1 MLLIYIPGYGC
12 YSARQWWDTDVIIEG
27 GWLITSDKGKIM
39 SELKLNAIDFI
50 SFAVAGNTFKLK
62 ANLIGPNDQFHSVNL
77 DIAPDEIKNKTI
89 GEIEK
94 LAIQALRSA

>member
-1 MLLIYIPGYGC
+1 
-12 YSARQWWDTDVIIEG
+12 
-27 GWLITSDKGKIM
+27 M
-39 SELKLNAIDFI
+39 SEFKLNAIDFI

-94 LAIQALRSA
+94 LALQALRSA

>member
-1 MLLIYIPGYGC
+1 
-12 YSARQWWDTDVIIEG
+12 
-27 GWLITSDKGKIM
+27 M

-77 DIAPDEIKNKTI
+77 GKVRISHQTQKN
-89 GEIEK
+89 
-94 LAIQALRSA
+94 AYVSD

>member
-1 MLLIYIPGYGC
+1 
-12 YSARQWWDTDVIIEG
+12 
-27 GWLITSDKGKIM
+27 M

-89 GEIEK
+89 GEIENLLFK
-94 LAIQALRSA
+94 PCVQLELRQFDLISQ

>member
-1 MLLIYIPGYGC
+1 
-12 YSARQWWDTDVIIEG
+12 
-27 GWLITSDKGKIM
+27 M

-77 DIAPDEIKNKTI
+77 GRVRISTLRNENETFSQLNSITYI
-89 GEIEK
+89 G
-94 LAIQALRSA
+94 

>member
-1 MLLIYIPGYGC
+1 
-12 YSARQWWDTDVIIEG
+12 
-27 GWLITSDKGKIM
+27 
-39 SELKLNAIDFI
+39 DFI

>member
-1 MLLIYIPGYGC
+1 
-12 YSARQWWDTDVIIEG
+12 
-27 GWLITSDKGKIM
+27 M

-77 DIAPDEIKNKTI
+77 DIAPDEIMPC
-89 GEIEK
+89 GEVVSNPLK
-94 LAIQALRSA
+94 AQRLAEEYRERQEAA

>member
-1 MLLIYIPGYGC
+1 
-12 YSARQWWDTDVIIEG
+12 
-27 GWLITSDKGKIM
+27 M

-77 DIAPDEIKNKTI
+77 DIAPDEIKNKTCYSS
-89 GEIEK
+89 
-94 LAIQALRSA
+94 LAFSLNYGNLI

>member
-1 MLLIYIPGYGC
+1 MLLTDNPGQRVS
-12 YSARQWWDTDVIIEG
+12 SARQWWDTDVTIEG

>member
-1 MLLIYIPGYGC
+1 
-12 YSARQWWDTDVIIEG
+12 
-27 GWLITSDKGKIM
+27 M

-77 DIAPDEIKNKTI
+77 DIGKVRT
-89 GEIEK
+89 
-94 LAIQALRSA
+94 SS